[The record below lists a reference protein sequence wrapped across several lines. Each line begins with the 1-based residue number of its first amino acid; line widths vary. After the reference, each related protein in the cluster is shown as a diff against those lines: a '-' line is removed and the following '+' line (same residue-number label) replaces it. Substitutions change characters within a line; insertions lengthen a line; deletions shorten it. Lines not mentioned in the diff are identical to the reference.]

1 MSGETSVASF
11 TDRRGRDWTIVLDV
25 AICRDVKA
33 QLGVDLA
40 NWADG
45 KAASKLWSDDAALV
59 DVLWL
64 LLKEQATDRGVD
76 EREFARSLNGDVLAD
91 GLKAIEDAV
100 VNFTRPD
107 RRELVKKIAAKSG
120 EVTTAAIQ
128 RAGEEVDAAV
138 TPERLKAQLDRT
150 AAKARKAMDRALESQ

>member
-1 MSGETSVASF
+1 MSEQLPAVF
-11 TDRRGRDWTIVLDV
+11 TDRQDRSWSIVLDV
-25 AICRDVKA
+25 ALCRDVKN

-45 KAASKLWSDDAALV
+45 KAASKLWQDDEALV
-59 DVLWL
+59 DTLWAL
-64 LLKEQATDRGVD
+64 IKDDAKERRVD
-76 EREFARSLNGDVLAD
+76 ELAFAKSLNGDVLAE

-107 RRELVKKIAAKSG
+107 RRDLVKKIAAKSG

-128 RAGEEVDAAV
+128 RASEEVDAAV
-138 TPERLKAQLDRT
+138 SPERLKAQLDRT
-150 AAKARKAMDRALESQ
+150 AAKARKAMERALESQ

>member
-1 MSGETSVASF
+1 MSGETTVASF
-11 TDRRGRDWTIVLDV
+11 TDRRDREWTIVLDV

-40 NWADG
+40 NWSDG
-45 KAASKLWSDDAALV
+45 KASAKLWSDDGALV

-64 LLKEQATDRGVD
+64 LLKEQATELGVD
-76 EREFARSLNGDVLAD
+76 EREFAKSLNGDVLAA

-107 RRELVKKIAAKSG
+107 RLDLVRKIAEKSG
-120 EVTTAAIQ
+120 QVTTAAIE
-128 RAGEEVDAAV
+128 RASQEIDAAV
-138 TPERLKAQLDRT
+138 TPTRLNSLLDKT
-150 AAKARKAMDRALESQ
+150 AAKARKAMDRAIETQ

>member
-1 MSGETSVASF
+1 MSEQLPAVF
-11 TDRRGRDWTIVLDV
+11 TDRQDRSWSIVLDV
-25 AICRDVKA
+25 ALCRDVKN

-45 KAASKLWSDDAALV
+45 KAASKLWSDDGALV
-59 DVLWL
+59 DTLWAL
-64 LLKEQATDRGVD
+64 IGDAAKERGVD
-76 EREFARSLNGDVLAD
+76 ERDFAKALNGDVLAE

-107 RRELVKKIAAKSG
+107 RREVVKKIAAKSG
-120 EVTTAAIQ
+120 EVITAAIR
-128 RAGEEVDAAV
+128 RASEEVDAAV

-150 AAKARKAMDRALESQ
+150 AAKARKAMDSALESQ

>member
-1 MSGETSVASF
+1 MSEQLPAVF
-11 TDRRGRDWTIVLDV
+11 TDRQGRSWSIVLDV
-25 AICRDVKA
+25 ALCRDVKN

-45 KAASKLWSDDAALV
+45 KAASKLWGDDGALV
-59 DVLWL
+59 DTLWVLIKDEA
-64 LLKEQATDRGVD
+64 KERGAD
-76 EREFARSLNGDVLAD
+76 ERDFAKALNGDVLAE

-107 RRELVKKIAAKSG
+107 RRDLVKKIAAKSG

-128 RAGEEVDAAV
+128 RASEEVDAAV

-150 AAKARKAMDRALESQ
+150 AARARKAMERALESQ

>member
-1 MSGETSVASF
+1 MSGETTVASF
-11 TDRRGRDWTIVLDV
+11 SDRRDREWTIVLDV
-25 AICRDVKA
+25 ALCRDVKA

-45 KAASKLWSDDAALV
+45 KASAKLWSDDAALV

-64 LLKEQATDRGVD
+64 LLKEQAADRAVD
-76 EREFARSLNGDVLAD
+76 EREFARSLNGDVLAE

-107 RRELVKKIAAKSG
+107 RRDLVRKIAEKSG
-120 EVTTAAIQ
+120 DVTTAAIQ
-128 RAGEEVDAAV
+128 RATEEVEAAV

-150 AAKARKAMDRALESQ
+150 AAKARKAMDRAIETQ